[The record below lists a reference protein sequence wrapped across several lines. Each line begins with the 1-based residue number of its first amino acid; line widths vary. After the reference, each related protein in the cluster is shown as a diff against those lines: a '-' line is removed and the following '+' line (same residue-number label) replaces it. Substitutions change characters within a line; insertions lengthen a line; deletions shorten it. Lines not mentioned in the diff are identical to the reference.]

1 MTFSQLVIRIS
12 KIRVIKWL
20 KILIFL
26 KILMNAW
33 REQLTVAIRMG
44 IVTILSD
51 RTTVVVTRDTMAM
64 DSTARVIF
72 LCKSNLCSR
81 FFLVRFHQ
89 IRVRQLGLFFLI
101 WVCFYSLKISTN
113 VTYGHVTAMVIAITR

>member
-12 KIRVIKWL
+12 KIRVIKWF

-33 REQLTVAIRMG
+33 REQLTVAMRMG

-72 LCKSNLCSR
+72 YVKAICVAGFS
-81 FFLVRFHQ
+81 
-89 IRVRQLGLFFLI
+89 LFVF
-101 WVCFYSLKISTN
+101 
-113 VTYGHVTAMVIAITR
+113 TRSEFDS